1 MHPWS
6 QPGGPQSDQ
15 HRRCFL
21 RTASQIGFFAVVVGA
36 EVATG
41 ATFVFADAV
50 VVGANVVVA
59 GAVVETTAAVVTQS
73 FTWVVVGAE

>member
-1 MHPWS
+1 
-6 QPGGPQSDQ
+6 
-15 HRRCFL
+15 L
-21 RTASQIGFFAVVVGA
+21 LTASQIGFFAVVGG
-36 EVATG
+36 EVTTG
-41 ATFVFADAV
+41 AIFVFADAV

>member
-6 QPGGPQSDQ
+6 QPGGSQSDQ
-15 HRRCFL
+15 HRRRFL
-21 RTASQIGFFAVVVGA
+21 RTASQTGFFAVVVGA
-36 EVATG
+36 EVTTG
-41 ATFVFADAV
+41 ATFVFVDAV
-50 VVGANVVVA
+50 VVGANVV